1 MTDLHQ
7 LQFYATPEHSCSYLE
22 NRQAK
27 TIFVDPDA
35 DLDKRD
41 YSTLSDLGFRR
52 SGNHIYRP
60 HCDSCSACI
69 SARIPVELFQPS
81 KSQKRVLNLN
91 QDIQT
96 YSHTPTYNDEY
107 YALYERYIR
116 VRHSDGDMHP
126 TSREQFESFLVQSQ
140 YNTRFIEFRTDQ
152 TLVGVAVV
160 DYLEHGIS
168 AIYTFFDPDQQ
179 HRSLGKLAILKQI
192 QLARSEGLPFL
203 YLGYWVKNCHK
214 MAYKADYYPIQL
226 LIAGHWVHLPK
237 GEVSELKPEN
247 ILRRT

>member
-1 MTDLHQ
+1 MTDLQQ

-35 DLDKRD
+35 ELNKRD
-41 YSTLSDLGFRR
+41 YSALSDLGFRR

-60 HCDSCSACI
+60 HCKDCSACI
-69 SARIPVELFQPS
+69 SARIPVELFVAS

-91 QDIQT
+91 RDIHTSIQLPA
-96 YSHTPTYNDEY
+96 YSDEY

-116 VRHSDGDMHP
+116 VRHHDGDMHP
-126 TSREQFESFLVQSQ
+126 TSKEQFESFLIHSQ
-140 YNTRFIEFRTDQ
+140 YNTRFIELRNDQ
-152 TLVGVAVV
+152 ELLGVAVV
-160 DYLEHGIS
+160 DYLEQGIS
-168 AIYTFFDPDQQ
+168 AIYTFFNPDLPQ
-179 HRSLGKLAILKQI
+179 RSLGKLAILKLI
-192 QLARSEGLPFL
+192 QLAQNQDLPYL
-203 YLGYWVKNCHK
+203 YLGYWVKGCQK

-237 GEVSELKPEN
+237 GAVSALNPEN
-247 ILRRT
+247 ILRHI